1 MDRLRRPDAA
11 RERLYVNPVT
21 KIRNRREYDA
31 MSPREREARHRAFDA
46 IHEMRRSGVSLREA
60 ARRAG
65 TTPRSVH
72 RYAGDLL
79 VRNGSR
85 YGALPSDRSYQRMA
99 VLSVDGLADV
109 DTRGSAVRSLI
120 ARHWNA
126 VGRFAATGD
135 VSVLEPFRG
144 RRVGGVELTTDIAT
158 IEEYLR
164 RGEID
169 VDDIYL
175 SRGDLR
181 NVAF

>member
-1 MDRLRRPDAA
+1 MS
-11 RERLYVNPVT
+11 PVT

-31 MSPREREARHRAFDA
+31 MSPRERETRHRAFDA
-46 IHEMRRSGVSLREA
+46 IHEMRRSDVSLKEA

-79 VRNGSR
+79 VQEGSR
-85 YGALPSDRSYQRMA
+85 YGALRSDRSYQRMA
-99 VLSVDGLADV
+99 VLSTNGLADV
-109 DTRGSAVRSLI
+109 DTRGSGVRSLI

-135 VSVLEPFRG
+135 VTVLEAFRG
-144 RRVGGVELTTDIAT
+144 KCVGGVELASDVAAV
-158 IEEYLR
+158 EEYLR

-169 VDDIYL
+169 IDDIYL
-175 SRGDLR
+175 SRGDQRYAAL
-181 NVAF
+181 

>member
-1 MDRLRRPDAA
+1 MA
-11 RERLYVNPVT
+11 VVQI
-21 KIRNRREYDA
+21 KNRREYDA
-31 MSPREREARHRAFDA
+31 MSPRERETRHRSFDA
-46 IHEMRRSGVSLREA
+46 IHEMRRSDLSLKEA
-60 ARRAG
+60 ARRSG
-65 TTPRSVH
+65 TTPRSVK

-79 VRNGSR
+79 VHEGSR
-85 YGALPSDRSYQRMA
+85 YRAVPSDRSYQRMA
-99 VLSVDGLADV
+99 VLSSDGLADV

-135 VSVLEPFRG
+135 VAVLHAFRG
-144 RRVGGVELTTDIAT
+144 KRAGGVELATDVAT

-181 NVAF
+181 NAAL

>member
-1 MDRLRRPDAA
+1 
-11 RERLYVNPVT
+11 VSPVVQI
-21 KIRNRREYDA
+21 KNRREYEA
-31 MSPREREARHRAFDA
+31 MSPRERETRHRAFDA
-46 IHEMRRSGVSLREA
+46 IHEMRRSGLSLKEA
-60 ARRAG
+60 SRRAG

-79 VRNGSR
+79 VHEGFR
-85 YGALPSDRSYQRMA
+85 YRATPSDRSYQRMA
-99 VLSVDGLADV
+99 VISVNGLADV

-126 VGRFAATGD
+126 VGHFAATGD
-135 VSVLEPFRG
+135 TAVLEPFRG
-144 RRVGGVELTTDIAT
+144 KRVGGVELATDVEA

-181 NVAF
+181 NVAL